1 MVAPRLKIDLD
12 KLTHNARQLRALYG
26 SQGIRV
32 TAVTKCVCGSPD
44 VARAL
49 LRGGIRSLG
58 DSRLA
63 NIQRMRAAGLDA
75 QFVLIRSPM
84 LSQVEQVVEWAD
96 ISLNTELS
104 VICQLGECA
113 ARRGIVHGVV
123 LMVELGDLR
132 EGIMPSDIEPTVEQI
147 LNMKGIELIGIGTN
161 LACFGAI
168 RPTQA
173 KMQELTAIAHRIQYK
188 YGLKLE
194 IVSGGN
200 SANYQWFVSTPDVGL
215 VNHLRI
221 GESIL
226 LGCDPLTR
234 EPIPCLYADAF
245 ALWAEVIELK
255 TKPPKPYGEVAQ
267 DAFGHTPTFE
277 GNGYRHRAILALG
290 RQDVDVSAV
299 RPRVGAHVLG
309 ASSDHLVLGV
319 EGADLAVGTQV
330 QFDVQYSALL
340 RAMTSP
346 FVEKAYAGRSV
357 SDARWRAPRSRPR
370 GWERRKHEYTLPGP
384 RIQEPVGLIDPLA
397 PQPPC

>member
-1 MVAPRLKIDLD
+1 MFAPRLRIELD
-12 KLTHNARQLRALYG
+12 KITHNARQLRAFYG
-26 SQGIRV
+26 SKGIRV
-32 TAVTKCVCGSPD
+32 TAVTKGVCGSLA

-58 DSRLA
+58 DARLS

-84 LSQVEQVVEWAD
+84 LSQAEQVVQWAD
-96 ISLNTELS
+96 VSLNTELS
-104 VICQLGECA
+104 VIRRLGECA
-113 ARRGIVHGVV
+113 ARSGIKHGVV

-132 EGIMPSDIEPTVEQI
+132 EGILPADIEPTVDQVIDLEGVR
-147 LNMKGIELIGIGTN
+147 LVGIGTN

-173 KMQELTAIAHRIQYK
+173 KMQKLAAIASRVQHEF
-188 YGLKLE
+188 GLELE

-200 SANYQWFVSTPDVGL
+200 SANYQWFVSTVDVGL

-226 LGCDPLTR
+226 LGSDPLTR
-234 EPIPCLYADAF
+234 EPIPGLYADAF
-245 ALWAEVIELK
+245 TLSAEVIELK

-267 DAFGHTPTFE
+267 DAFGHVPTFE
-277 GNGYRHRAILALG
+277 GNGHRHRAILALG
-290 RQDVDVSAV
+290 RQDVDASAV
-299 RPRVGAHVLG
+299 QPRVDADVVG
-309 ASSDHLVLGV
+309 ASSDHLILGI
-319 EGADLAVGTQV
+319 GDADLAVGAQV

-346 FVEKAYAGRSV
+346 YVEKAYYSRSV
-357 SDARWRAPRSRPR
+357 SDARWRAQTSHRQ
-370 GWERRKHEYTLPGP
+370 GWERREREYILPGA
-384 RIQEPVGLIDPLA
+384 RI
-397 PQPPC
+397 